1 MVVILSESEG
11 SAVPAPLEGILV
23 VAIEQAVAAPLCTRR
38 LAEAGARVIKVER
51 PGGDFARAYDDV
63 VHGESAYFVWLN
75 AGKESL
81 VLDFSV
87 PSNAALLRRLV
98 ARADVF
104 VQNLAPGAAAR
115 AGFDSGALRAE
126 HPRLITCDISGY
138 GESGP
143 YRDLKAYDL
152 LIQCESGLASITGD
166 AGGPGRVG
174 VSVADIA
181 CGLNAYS
188 AILEALLRRARTGLG
203 AGIAVSLFDALADW
217 MTVPLLH
224 YEYGGAAPARVG
236 LSHPSIAPYGA
247 YETGDGTQLVIA
259 IQNDREWTQFC
270 DGVLERPELAK
281 DERFRTNSDR
291 VRNRTDLDAAV
302 GDVFREL
309 ATGETIRRLTVA
321 RTAFGRVNSV
331 ADLSSHPQLRRR
343 TLKSASGDILAV
355 APPVRDTSTPT
366 TEAIVPA
373 LDEHGAAIRAEFA

>member
-1 MVVILSESEG
+1 MTG
-11 SAVPAPLEGILV
+11 APLEGVLV
-23 VAIEQAVAAPLCTRR
+23 VAVEQAVAAPLCTRR
-38 LAEAGARVIKVER
+38 LADAAARVIKVER

-81 VLDFSV
+81 VLDFGV
-87 PSNAALLRRLV
+87 PSDAALLRRLV

-115 AGFDSGALRAE
+115 AGFDSAALRAE
-126 HPRLITCDISGY
+126 YPRLITCDISGY

-143 YRDLKAYDL
+143 YRDLKAYDF

-166 AGGPGRVG
+166 AGAPGRVG

-188 AILEALLRRARTGLG
+188 AILEALLRRARTGVG
-203 AGIAVSLFDALADW
+203 TGIAVSLFDALADW

-224 YEYGGAAPARVG
+224 YEYGGAAPERVG

-247 YETGDGTQLVIA
+247 YDTGDGTQLVIA
-259 IQNDREWTQFC
+259 IQNEREWKQFC
-270 DGVLERPELAK
+270 DGVLERPELAH
-281 DERFRTNSDR
+281 DERFHTNSDR
-291 VRNRTDLDAAV
+291 VRNRTDLDAAI
-302 GDVFREL
+302 GDVFRAM

-321 RTAFGRVNSV
+321 RTAYGRLNSV
-331 ADLSSHPQLRRR
+331 ADLSRHPQLRRV
-343 TLKSASGDILAV
+343 TMKSASGDLLAV
-355 APPVRDTSTPT
+355 ASPVRDTSTQ
-366 TEAIVPA
+366 AQVAFVPA
-373 LDEHGAAIRAEFA
+373 LDEHGPAIRAEFA

>member
-1 MVVILSESEG
+1 MTG
-11 SAVPAPLEGILV
+11 TPLEGVLV
-23 VAIEQAVAAPLCTRR
+23 VAVEQAVAAPLCTRR
-38 LAEAGARVIKVER
+38 LADAGARVIKVER

-75 AGKESL
+75 AGKESM

-87 PSNAALLRRLV
+87 PSDAALLGRLV

-115 AGFDSGALRAE
+115 AGFDSAALRAAY
-126 HPRLITCDISGY
+126 PRLITCDISGY

-143 YRDLKAYDL
+143 YRDLKAYDF

-166 AGGPGRVG
+166 AGAPGRVG

-188 AILEALLRRARTGLG
+188 AILEALLRRARTGVG
-203 AGIAVSLFDALADW
+203 TGIAVSLFDALADW

-224 YEYGGAAPARVG
+224 YEYGGAAPERVG

-259 IQNDREWTQFC
+259 IQNEREWKQFC
-270 DGVLERPELAK
+270 DGVLERPELAH
-281 DERFRTNSDR
+281 DERFHTNSDR
-291 VRNRTDLDAAV
+291 VRNRTDLDAAI
-302 GDVFREL
+302 GDVFRAM

-321 RTAFGRVNSV
+321 RTAYGRLNSV
-331 ADLSSHPQLRRR
+331 SDLSRHPQLRRE

-355 APPVRDTSTPT
+355 ASPVRDTSTP
-366 TEAIVPA
+366 AQVAFVPA
-373 LDEHGAAIRAEFA
+373 LDEHGASIRAEFE